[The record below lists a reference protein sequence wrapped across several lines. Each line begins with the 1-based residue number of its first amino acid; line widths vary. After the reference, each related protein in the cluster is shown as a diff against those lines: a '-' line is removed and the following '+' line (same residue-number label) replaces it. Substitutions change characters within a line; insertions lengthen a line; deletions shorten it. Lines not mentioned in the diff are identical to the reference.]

1 MHISCHRV
9 LNQELVCNLINSHKH
24 QSQFTSSSILLLFG
38 CLKFCSLSLALNL
51 QFFLVL
57 VEVLIFLFFMYRLL
71 LDFTEFFCVEF
82 SELSHCTKSCCLAF
96 YCLFLRF
103 HNRHYLLFLKVYL
116 LLSLKYLFNEL
127 ADFAV
132 RREI

>member
-1 MHISCHRV
+1 MHVSCHWV
-9 LNQELVCNLINSHKH
+9 LHQELVCDLIDSHKH
-24 QSQFTSSSILLLFG
+24 QSQFTSGSILLFFG
-38 CLKFCSLSLALNL
+38 CLKLCSLSLALNL

-57 VEVLIFLFFMYRLL
+57 VEVLIFLFFMHRLL
-71 LDFTEFFCVEF
+71 LDFTKFLCIEF
-82 SELSHCTKSCCLAF
+82 SELSHCSKSCCLAF

-103 HNRHYLLFLKVYL
+103 HNRHNLLFLKVDL

-127 ADFAV
+127 SDFAV